1 MALENQDVFDDEEE
15 SVETTKVETEKEETE
30 TESEK
35 GKTEPEA
42 KAEETKEDEVVPP
55 SKDTDKEIAGLKAA
69 AAAERRKRQDV
80 EAKLKKQEEVKV
92 EIPDPVTD
100 PEGYNAYQDNKGN
113 ARDLKLKI
121 TMSQAMSRKAHEDYE
136 EIEEVFKTYIFD
148 DDGNISDQ
156 SLVNRF
162 HAADMPADFA
172 YDFVKSK
179 QLSDYRG
186 SDEYETS
193 IREDERKKLIEEI
206 KLDPARLPD
215 LTNASASSS
224 NTEDL
229 KPEDPGKVAGF
240 DDD

>member
-1 MALENQDVFDDEEE
+1 MADENQDVFDDEEE
-15 SVETTKVETEKEETE
+15 TVETEKEETE
-30 TESEK
+30 TKSEK
-35 GKTEPEA
+35 GETEVEA
-42 KAEETKEDEVVPP
+42 KAETEKEESPS

-80 EAKLKKQEEVKV
+80 EAKLRKQEEVKV

-100 PEGYNAYQDNKGN
+100 PEGYNAYQETKGN

-148 DDGNISDQ
+148 DDGKVSDQ
-156 SLVNRF
+156 SLVNQF

-172 YDFVKSK
+172 YEFVKSR

-193 IREDERKKLIEEI
+193 IREDERKKLIDEM

-224 NTEDL
+224 NTDDL
-229 KPEDPGKVAGF
+229 EKGPSDRIDVF